1 MNESKKILIAV
12 DGSSH
17 SLNAINYVAR
27 YCSATSSYLSVIYI
41 MPKRP
46 EQVFWQVN
54 MDEEF
59 IQRMRNKYD
68 RWERERRSAS
78 RDFLQSTKA
87 LLVRSGFQ
95 DDRVNTI
102 LREREL
108 GTASDIIAEAH
119 NGYDVLVLGRRGLS
133 KMDSL
138 LMGSVSD
145 KIVERVQD
153 LLPVWVV
160 GGDVHSNKM
169 LVAVDGSENS
179 AKAVDHVAGFAAEI
193 CAEVTLCHVIR
204 GEEAVFGAPV
214 FELDQEI
221 GLRMEEWRNRGLQKM
236 FGSYQE
242 CLKAAG
248 IDPGQISV
256 RCITRSFSRAAD
268 ILKEAREEG
277 YGTIVMGRRGIS
289 KVREFLMGRVTTKVL
304 NGAEGL
310 AVWIVP

>member
-1 MNESKKILIAV
+1 MKKSKRILVAV

-27 YCSATSSYLSVIYI
+27 YCSTSTYVSLIYV

-59 IQRMRNKYD
+59 IKRMRDKYD

-78 RDFLQSTKA
+78 RDFLESTKA
-87 LLVRSGFQ
+87 LLGGSGFQ
-95 DDRVNTI
+95 DDRLNTI

-108 GTASDIIAEAH
+108 GTASDIIAEARK
-119 NGYDVLVLGRRGLS
+119 GYDALVVGRRGLN
-133 KMDSL
+133 KMGSL
-138 LMGSVSD
+138 FMGSVSD

-179 AKAVDHVAGFAAEI
+179 AKAVEHVAGFAADI
-193 CAEVTLCHVIR
+193 CAGITLCHVIR
-204 GEEAVFGAPV
+204 GEDSVFGAPV

-221 GLRMEEWRNRGLQKM
+221 ELRLEQWRNKGLQKM
-236 FGSYQE
+236 FNGYQE
-242 CLKAAG
+242 CLIEAG
-248 IDPGQISV
+248 IDFGQISI

-268 ILKEAREEG
+268 ILREAGDGG
-277 YGTIVMGRRGIS
+277 YGTIIMGRRGIS

-310 AVWIVP
+310 AIWIVP